1 MGLFS
6 KERDRA
12 SIAET
17 MIGGTYRITNVQGCT
32 MIKGK
37 GEWFRYM
44 SDVPLSHGDRVR
56 VTGQVKEILQVEPA

>member
-6 KERDRA
+6 KKRDRA
-12 SIAET
+12 AIADA

-44 SDVPLSHGDRVR
+44 CDEALSHGNQVR
-56 VTGQVKEILQVEPA
+56 VTGQINGILKVERA

>member
-1 MGLFS
+1 
-6 KERDRA
+6 
-12 SIAET
+12 

-56 VTGQVKEILQVEPA
+56 VTGEVKEILQVEPA